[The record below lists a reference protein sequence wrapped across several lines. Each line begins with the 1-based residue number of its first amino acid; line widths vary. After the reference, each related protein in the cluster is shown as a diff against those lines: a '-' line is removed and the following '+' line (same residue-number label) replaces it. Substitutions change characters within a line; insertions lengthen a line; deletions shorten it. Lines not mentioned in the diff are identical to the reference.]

1 MLTVDYSSV
10 IGSEKELDKVK
21 WASKRGMLELDL
33 ILEPY
38 VDHAYQN
45 LNLDDKKA
53 FLALLT
59 CEDQDLFCWFI
70 KTQPADIE
78 HAETVDKVLSF
89 KRAHQAKQAR

>member
-1 MLTVDYSSV
+1 MLSVDYSSV
-10 IGSEKELDKVK
+10 IGSEKEIDKVR

-38 VDHAYQN
+38 VEYAYEA
-45 LNLDDKKA
+45 LSVDDKRA

-70 KTQPADIE
+70 KSQPADVE
-78 HAETVDKVLSF
+78 HEKTVDKVLNF
-89 KRAHQAKQAR
+89 KRAHQANQVS

>member
-1 MLTVDYSSV
+1 MLTIDYSSV

-53 FLALLT
+53 FLALLA

-70 KTQPADIE
+70 KSHPADIE
-78 HAETVDKVLSF
+78 HTETVDKVLSF
-89 KRAHQAKQAR
+89 KRAHQAKQAG